1 MKKKVNPTPEQKK
14 EKAIE
19 LMKQLNIYQPFIDDF
34 KERDLVC
41 YFEHCIGYWVTQEP
55 EVEAKMR
62 ELEKEYNC
70 MVYAVTHEIALL

>member
-19 LMKQLNIYQPFIDDF
+19 LMKQLKIYKPFIDDF

-41 YFEHCIGYWVTQEP
+41 YFEHCIGFTKNPKSKQKCENSKKNITAWYTP
-55 EVEAKMR
+55 LR
-62 ELEKEYNC
+62 TRLR
-70 MVYAVTHEIALL
+70 I